1 MRKPAAQRRQDVPEF
16 VDDAGRTRIPTGTQ
30 PRPQQQAG
38 AAFEPDERVIHVLVV
53 PAMKE
58 RELLRPVGRIIRA
71 VEIEDEIG
79 RMLVGPVGVGA
90 EPVDAGARQA
100 LNRRTSRSH
109 SPAARASAATRGS
122 CVHRPRRP
130 ETSGRGG
137 AGRRR

>member
-1 MRKPAAQRRQDVPEF
+1 MRKASTQRRQDVPQL
-16 VDDAGRTRIPTGTQ
+16 VDDPRRARIPAGTQ

-53 PAMKE
+53 EAMKE
-58 RELLRPVGRIIRA
+58 RELLRPVRRIVRA

-100 LNRRTSRSH
+100 LNRRPLDRILQ
-109 SPAARASAATRGS
+109 PRERRLRAEGRASIAAT
-122 CVHRPRRP
+122 
-130 ETSGRGG
+130 T
-137 AGRRR
+137 